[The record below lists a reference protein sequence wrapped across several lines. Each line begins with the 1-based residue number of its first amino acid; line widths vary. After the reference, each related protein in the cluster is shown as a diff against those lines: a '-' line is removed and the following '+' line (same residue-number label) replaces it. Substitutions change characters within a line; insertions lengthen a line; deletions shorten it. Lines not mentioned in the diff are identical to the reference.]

1 MVDLGDLFPSL
12 SSSALEG
19 FVPWQVLLSNG
30 KRAVAAPDVS
40 LWVLSPMRGRPSA
53 ASWSSKHSLIV
64 SGILAWMTSTL

>member
-53 ASWSSKHSLIV
+53 AS
-64 SGILAWMTSTL
+64 